1 MPPNSFK
8 SDESFLSKI
17 AIGAAGT
24 NATIEALTA
33 MGFRPI
39 ELERGSSGYKIWKKI
54 KIKRVR
60 VPDILCLRTGLRF
73 ESRGKTKLEIS
84 MSHSLSEPSRCWDVC
99 MRTDDYVSIILLAA
113 VDDSIV
119 DYRRISPVMFIKVSD
134 MQAAFVSGEVKVT
147 TPKGVEEGSEIRVI
161 WPCAAA
167 NAAAVVEAITPNVRL
182 RPSDGGRAQTVRL
195 RRAGGVLQTLVQ
207 IGDAVEANEIVAACV
222 PVVKTI
228 PLPAEVDE
236 EHFRGR
242 LTSVNLN
249 ERYAAAKALRYRGYG
264 AESKEILEARMNDG
278 DEDIYVQLEAAAAL
292 AAHNHEPG
300 WRFIEDILRG
310 MTLEIPVAT
319 QLETVIVVSEI
330 PNERS
335 ERILISVLQADNWDE
350 EIRAGAAWGLGQFG
364 SERSAAALVNTFNS
378 NKREIQIE
386 AARSLLRITPGN
398 EDFLVH
404 LLKTTTDEKRDG
416 LAWTLARSGGFDPKS
431 MFDGTSNDNLR
442 RWISYII
449 GRGQEKFVAEQIES
463 IREVDQEV
471 YFAATVLWQI
481 LGSWVH
487 DLKEY

>member
-54 KIKRVR
+54 KIKRIR
-60 VPDILCLRTGLRF
+60 VPDILCLRTGFRF

-84 MSHSLSEPSRCWDVC
+84 MSHSLNEPSRCWDVC
-99 MRTDDYVSIILLAA
+99 MRADDYVSIVLLEA
-113 VDDSIV
+113 VEGSIV

-134 MQAAFVSGEVKVT
+134 MQAAFVAKEVKIT

-167 NAAAVVEAITPNVRL
+167 KAASVVEAIVPNVRL
-182 RPSDGGRAQTVRL
+182 RPNDGGRAQTIRL
-195 RRAGGVLQTLVQ
+195 RRVGGDLQTLVQ
-207 IGDAVEANEIVAACV
+207 EGDAVEANEIVAACV
-222 PVVKTI
+222 PVVKAIT
-228 PLPAEVDE
+228 LSAEIDE
-236 EHFRGR
+236 EQFRDR

-264 AESKEILEARMNDG
+264 VESQNILEARMNDG

-292 AAHNHEPG
+292 AAHNHERG
-300 WRFIEDILRG
+300 WHFIEDKLRG

-330 PNERS
+330 PDARS
-335 ERILISVLQADNWDE
+335 ERILISVLQADDWDE
-350 EIRAGAAWGLGQFG
+350 EIRAGAAWGLGQFD
-364 SERSAAALVNTFNS
+364 SERSAAALVNTFNC

-386 AARSLLRITPGN
+386 AARALLLITPGN
-398 EDFLVH
+398 EGFLVD
-404 LLKTTTDEKRDG
+404 LLKKTTDDKRDG
-416 LAWTLARSGGFDPKS
+416 LAWALARAGGFDPAR
-431 MFDGTSNDNLR
+431 MFDGSNNDNLR

-449 GRGQEKFVAEQIES
+449 GRGQEKFVAEQIEA
-463 IREVDQEV
+463 IRGVDQEV

>member
-1 MPPNSFK
+1 MPPNNFK

-84 MSHSLSEPSRCWDVC
+84 MSHSLNEPSRCWDVC
-99 MRTDDYVSIILLAA
+99 MRTDDYVSIILLEA
-113 VDDSIV
+113 VENSIV
-119 DYRRISPVMFIKVSD
+119 DYRRISPVMFIRVSD
-134 MQAAFVSGEVKVT
+134 MQAAFVAEDVKIT

-161 WPCAAA
+161 WPCATA
-167 NAAAVVEAITPNVRL
+167 NAASVVETIAPNVRL
-182 RPSDGGRAQTVRL
+182 RPNDGGRAQTIRL
-195 RRAGGVLQTLVQ
+195 RRAGGDLPALVQ
-207 IGDAVEANEIVAACV
+207 VGDAVEANEIVAACV
-222 PVVKTI
+222 PVVKFI

-242 LTSVNLN
+242 LTSVKLN

-264 AESKEILEARMNDG
+264 AECQGILEARMNDG

-292 AAHNHEPG
+292 AAHNHESG
-300 WRFIEDILRG
+300 WRFIEDKLRG

-330 PNERS
+330 PTERS
-335 ERILISVLQADNWDE
+335 ERILISVLQDDDWDE
-350 EIRAGAAWGLGQFG
+350 EIRAGAAWGLGQFD
-364 SERSAAALVNTFNS
+364 SEQSAVALVNTFNS

-386 AARSLLRITPGN
+386 AARALLLITPGN
-398 EDFLVH
+398 EGFLVD
-404 LLKTTTDEKRDG
+404 LLKTTTDDKRDG
-416 LAWTLARSGGFDPKS
+416 LAWALARSGGFDPAS

-449 GRGQEKFVAEQIES
+449 GRGQEKFVAEQIEA
-463 IREVDQEV
+463 IRGVDQEV